1 MSDRFS
7 IEGLRYV
14 NTVAQTAS
22 FSAAARSYGVTQPA
36 LSNGVAKLEE
46 QLGSKLFDRTSRG
59 VTPTAFGTQILPLVE
74 RALDHIDAI
83 SAEAKRLTSA
93 ETRSIHVGVSPLI
106 NPQLIARTYAAVRQ
120 LPEPRDLVL
129 REANMKELLE
139 GLSRGKLDIIL
150 IPAVQKLT
158 LFDHRI
164 IDSEPVVVVD
174 SRTVT
179 SSPVEL
185 DDTAGDPLIL
195 VPDACGLTTF
205 TEDLFASHKLEMST
219 YSGEALSYQVLEQ
232 WANLGLGTAIL
243 PLSKLSSPEAPH
255 RPLLD
260 QGAPVRISYEIA
272 WHRKSHPHL
281 DITLLVDM
289 LSTKE

>member
-83 SAEAKRLTSA
+83 SAEARRLTSA

-281 DITLLVDM
+281 DIALLVDM

>member
-59 VTPTAFGTQILPLVE
+59 VTPTAFGAQILPLVE

-83 SAEAKRLTSA
+83 SAEARRLTSA
-93 ETRSIHVGVSPLI
+93 ETSSIHVGVSPLI

-139 GLSRGKLDIIL
+139 GLSRGELDIIL

-272 WHRKSHPHL
+272 WHRKSHPHP
-281 DITLLVDM
+281 DIALLVDM

>member
-106 NPQLIARTYAAVRQ
+106 NPQLIARTYAAVRE

-281 DITLLVDM
+281 DIALLVDM

>member
-59 VTPTAFGTQILPLVE
+59 VTPTAFGAQILPLVE

-83 SAEAKRLTSA
+83 SAEARRLTSA
-93 ETRSIHVGVSPLI
+93 ETSSIHVGVSPLI

-139 GLSRGKLDIIL
+139 GLSRGELDIIL

-281 DITLLVDM
+281 DIALLVDM

>member
-106 NPQLIARTYAAVRQ
+106 NPQLIARTYAAVRE
-120 LPEPRDLVL
+120 LPEPRI
-129 REANMKELLE
+129 
-139 GLSRGKLDIIL
+139 S
-150 IPAVQKLT
+150 
-158 LFDHRI
+158 F
-164 IDSEPVVVVD
+164 
-174 SRTVT
+174 
-179 SSPVEL
+179 
-185 DDTAGDPLIL
+185 
-195 VPDACGLTTF
+195 
-205 TEDLFASHKLEMST
+205 FAKPT
-219 YSGEALSYQVLEQ
+219 
-232 WANLGLGTAIL
+232 
-243 PLSKLSSPEAPH
+243 
-255 RPLLD
+255 
-260 QGAPVRISYEIA
+260 
-272 WHRKSHPHL
+272 
-281 DITLLVDM
+281 
-289 LSTKE
+289 

>member
-83 SAEAKRLTSA
+83 SAEARRLTSA

-139 GLSRGKLDIIL
+139 GLSRGELDIIL

-158 LFDHRI
+158 LFDHLI

-205 TEDLFASHKLEMST
+205 TEHLFASHKLEMST

-281 DITLLVDM
+281 DIALLVDM
-289 LSTKE
+289 LSTKD

>member
-139 GLSRGKLDIIL
+139 GLSRGELDIIL

-281 DITLLVDM
+281 DIALLVDM

>member
-106 NPQLIARTYAAVRQ
+106 NPQLIARTYAAVRE

-205 TEDLFASHKLEMST
+205 TEHLFASHKLEMST

-281 DITLLVDM
+281 DIALLVDM
-289 LSTKE
+289 LSTKD